1 MGKTKLCDS
10 CEYTNNCSYKNIKPK
25 SNDLTKEC
33 AYYSKDEN
41 LTLTDLEKLKSDLFE
56 KFNQKLIDMS
66 DAEQKYSSDKNNLE
80 YASKYAI
87 VSREYYDLVVVLRN
101 LELWGTALKYC
112 VDMGTLDSDILKTD
126 EEKEIEELTKII
138 EGTFDYAKKY
148 YPDKYEPFELNVYPE
163 EIARVII
170 ENGYRKVE

>member
-1 MGKTKLCDS
+1 MSKVKLCDS
-10 CEYTNNCSYKNIKPK
+10 CEYINNCSYKNIKPK

-33 AYYSKDEN
+33 SYYSKDEN
-41 LTLTDLEKLKSDLFE
+41 LTPADSEKLKIDLFE

-66 DAEQKYSSDKNNLE
+66 DAEQKYLSDKNNSE

-87 VSREYYDLVVVLRN
+87 VSKEYYDLVVVLRD
-101 LELWGTALKYC
+101 LERWDAALKYC
-112 VDMGTLDSDILKTD
+112 VDRGTLDSDILKTD

-138 EGTFDYAKKY
+138 ENTFSYAKKY
-148 YPDKYEPFELNVYPE
+148 YPDKYEPFELNVYPD

-170 ENGYRKVE
+170 ENGYRKVK

>member
-1 MGKTKLCDS
+1 M
-10 CEYTNNCSYKNIKPK
+10 NNSVTGILPI
-25 SNDLTKEC
+25 
-33 AYYSKDEN
+33 
-41 LTLTDLEKLKSDLFE
+41 DLEKLKIDLFE

-87 VSREYYDLVVVLRN
+87 VSREYYDLVVILRN
-101 LELWGTALKYC
+101 LELWDSALKYC
-112 VDMGTLDSDILKTD
+112 VDKGTLDSDILKSD

-138 EGTFDYAKKY
+138 ENIFSYAKQY
-148 YPDKYEPFELNVYPE
+148 YPNKHEPLELNIHPD

>member
-1 MGKTKLCDS
+1 M
-10 CEYTNNCSYKNIKPK
+10 K
-25 SNDLTKEC
+25 SNDLTKGC
-33 AYYSKDEN
+33 SYYSKDEN
-41 LTLTDLEKLKSDLFE
+41 LTFTDLEKSKIDLFE

-87 VSREYYDLVVVLRN
+87 ISKEYYDLVVMLRN
-101 LELWGTALKYC
+101 LELWDSALKYC
-112 VDMGTLDSDILKTD
+112 IDKGTLDSDILKTD

-148 YPDKYEPFELNVYPE
+148 YPDKYEPFELHVYPD

-170 ENGYRKVE
+170 ENGYRKVK

>member
-1 MGKTKLCDS
+1 MD
-10 CEYTNNCSYKNIKPK
+10 
-25 SNDLTKEC
+25 C
-33 AYYSKDEN
+33 ATGI
-41 LTLTDLEKLKSDLFE
+41 LPADLEKFKIDLFE

-87 VSREYYDLVVVLRN
+87 VSREYYDLVVMLRN
-101 LELWGTALKYC
+101 LELWDAALKYC
-112 VDMGTLDSDILKTD
+112 VDRGTLGSDILKSD

-148 YPDKYEPFELNVYPE
+148 YPDKYEPFELNVYPD
-163 EIARVII
+163 EIARTIV
-170 ENGYRKVE
+170 ENSYRKVK

>member
-1 MGKTKLCDS
+1 MSKVKLCDS

-25 SNDLTKEC
+25 NNDLTKEC
-33 AYYSKDEN
+33 SYYSKDEN
-41 LTLTDLEKLKSDLFE
+41 LTPTDLEKLTTDLFE

-101 LELWGTALKYC
+101 LDLWDAALKYC
-112 VDMGTLDSDILKTD
+112 VDRGTLNSDILKSD

-138 EGTFDYAKKY
+138 ENIFSYAKQY
-148 YPDKYEPFELNVYPE
+148 YPNKHEPFELNIYPD

-170 ENGYRKVE
+170 ENGYRKVK

>member
-1 MGKTKLCDS
+1 MD
-10 CEYTNNCSYKNIKPK
+10 
-25 SNDLTKEC
+25 C
-33 AYYSKDEN
+33 ATGI
-41 LTLTDLEKLKSDLFE
+41 LPADLEKFKIDLFE

-87 VSREYYDLVVVLRN
+87 VSREYYDLVVMLRN
-101 LELWGTALKYC
+101 LELWDAALKYC
-112 VDMGTLDSDILKTD
+112 VDRGTLGSDILKSD

-148 YPDKYEPFELNVYPE
+148 YPDKYEPFELNVYPD
-163 EIARVII
+163 EIARTIV
-170 ENGYRKVE
+170 ENGYRKVK

>member
-1 MGKTKLCDS
+1 MN
-10 CEYTNNCSYKNIKPK
+10 TNNSGTGVLPI
-25 SNDLTKEC
+25 
-33 AYYSKDEN
+33 
-41 LTLTDLEKLKSDLFE
+41 DLEKLKIDLFE

-87 VSREYYDLVVVLRN
+87 VSREYYELVTVLRN
-101 LELWGTALKYC
+101 LDVWDSALKYC
-112 VDMGTLDSDILKTD
+112 VDKGTLDSDILKTD

-148 YPDKYEPFELNVYPE
+148 YPDKYEPFELNVYPD
-163 EIARVII
+163 EIARTIV
-170 ENGYRKVE
+170 ENGYKKVEE